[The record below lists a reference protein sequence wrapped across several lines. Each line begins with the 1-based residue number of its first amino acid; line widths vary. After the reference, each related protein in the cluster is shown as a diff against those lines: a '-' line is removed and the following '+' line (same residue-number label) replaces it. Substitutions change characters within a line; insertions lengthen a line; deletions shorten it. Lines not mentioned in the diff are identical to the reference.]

1 MPSSAKPTK
10 PPARRKPAVPA
21 DAARQF
27 LELYYPIHYQA
38 GIRVE
43 DAMRGGELSRHQ
55 VAILWLIHAEGEH
68 GRRMNRKA
76 IERSLG
82 NWFEISG
89 AAITKA
95 VRSMSHAP
103 NKLVDLEE
111 DPRSG
116 REKVIVLTRDG
127 EAYLRAMIGRG
138 EAFIERIIERMD
150 GAEIVSGIHFFE
162 RIRAIVAE
170 LDS

>member
-1 MPSSAKPTK
+1 MSRSPKSS
-10 PPARRKPAVPA
+10 PPRARRLATVPA

-55 VAILWLIHAEGEH
+55 VAILWLIHAEGDQ

-103 NKLVDLEE
+103 HKLVDLEE
-111 DPRSG
+111 DPHSG
-116 REKVIVLTRDG
+116 REKVIVLTTAG

-138 EAFIERIIERMD
+138 EAFIQRIIERMD
-150 GAEIVSGIHFFE
+150 AEEIVNGIHFFE
-162 RIRAIVAE
+162 RIREIVAT